1 MVFCPCNDKSKHI
14 IVPCIS
20 YALEGEN
27 LWIHHPLHHDYTPTA
42 YGNESLALSYLEE
55 HLDFRSVGH
64 SSYQNFPTI
73 GFPAIAYNKVNNDDP
88 TTNT

>member
-1 MVFCPCNDKSKHI
+1 
-14 IVPCIS
+14 
-20 YALEGEN
+20 LEGEN
-27 LWIHHPLHHDYTPTA
+27 LWIHHPLHNDYNPTT

-55 HLDFRSVGH
+55 PLDFRFVGH

-73 GFPAIAYNKVNNDDP
+73 GFSAIAHNKVNDDVP